1 MKDNI
6 NNPENLDNEKVSKN
20 GGVPDAADE
29 KGGDETMGNSGFEG
43 KKTGS

>member
-20 GGVPDAADE
+20 GGVPAAADE
-29 KGGDETMGNSGFEG
+29 KGVDAPLGNIEE
-43 KKTGS
+43 KKTRG